1 VREMQFSVHVHI
13 PSIVNKTFNIAF
25 LYLSCGLLEKLAVD
39 LYFIKDFQ
47 YSMPQIN
54 SFCDGQDYDNH
65 ILIIIKRNELLRLLE
80 LILLHL
86 CTNNRT

>member
-1 VREMQFSVHVHI
+1 MWVIRE
-13 PSIVNKTFNIAF
+13 
-25 LYLSCGLLEKLAVD
+25 LAVD

-54 SFCDGQDYDNH
+54 LFYDGQVYDNH

-80 LILLHL
+80 LILFHL